1 MEKKEKK
8 KKCNSQGMMDS
19 HESDT
24 QTDLWAWE
32 TWSLFFLTLF
42 FYLTEY
48 KFDKFQDS
56 SMCK

>member
-19 HESDT
+19 HESDI
-24 QTDLWAWE
+24 QTDLWALE

-42 FYLTEY
+42 WYLTEY